1 MQDIQYQWFKCS
13 LLSTFQKKND
23 LQKKP
28 GQPKYSPDVIPSTSS
43 SVHIQ

>member
-1 MQDIQYQWFKCS
+1 MFFTINIS
-13 LLSTFQKKND
+13 KKND